1 MRVEASEPERFA
13 SRRVAVTGIGVVS
26 AVGIGKEAFWEGL
39 LAPARTG
46 VRRIEGWDPSAWL
59 GPKEIRRHDRYNQFG
74 VAAAQMAWD
83 DAGAPSVDPARAG
96 VIMGTGVGGLESL
109 ENQIVMAEKRGY
121 DRITPFLVPLF
132 MANSN
137 AASISMRFGLNGPC
151 ETISTACAAG
161 NHAIANAAHLVAM
174 GRLDVALA
182 GGAEAAITPSA
193 TAGFTNMTALSKEGI
208 SRPFDRDRDG
218 FVMAEGAAVLVLE
231 DAEHA
236 RARGA
241 HIYAYIEGTASTAD
255 AYHITAPAPGG
266 VGARSAIEL
275 ALADAGI
282 TPRDVGHVNAHGTS
296 TPLNDLAE
304 AGALRAVFGDAVPP
318 VTSMKGALGH
328 ALGAAAALEAV
339 GVMLTFEHQ
348 LIPPTQGTVALDP
361 EIDIDVVLKDPR
373 PLPPGRIIS
382 NAFGFGGHNAVI
394 VFGPPSTD

>member
-1 MRVEASEPERFA
+1 VRIEANDPPRYA
-13 SRRVAVTGIGVVS
+13 TRRVAITGVGVVS

-39 LAPARTG
+39 LAPARVG
-46 VRRIEGWDPSAWL
+46 VRRIENFDPSVWL

-83 DAGAPSVDPARAG
+83 DAGAPEVDPGRAG

-137 AASISMRFGLNGPC
+137 AASISMRFGLKGPC

-193 TAGFTNMTALSKEGI
+193 AAGFANMTALSKEGI

-231 DAEHA
+231 DLDHA

-241 HIYAYIEGTASTAD
+241 HVYAVIEGTASTAD

-266 VGARSAIEL
+266 LGARSAMEL
-275 ALADAGI
+275 ALVDAGI
-282 TPRDVGHVNAHGTS
+282 TPADVGHINAHGTS

-304 AGALRAVFGDAVPP
+304 AQAIRAVFGDDAPP
-318 VTSMKGALGH
+318 VTSLKGALGH

-339 GVMLTFEHQ
+339 GVALTFEHG
-348 LIPPTQGTVALDP
+348 LIPPTQGTTALDP
-361 EIDIDVVLKDPR
+361 EIDLDVVLKDPR

-394 VFGPPSTD
+394 VFGPAPAA